1 MIPSDRSVVKLG
13 EVGGGLIIA
22 CEQFRIIEP

>member
-1 MIPSDRSVVKLG
+1 MIPIDRSVVKLG
-13 EVGGGLIIA
+13 EVGGLIIA

>member
-13 EVGGGLIIA
+13 EVGGLIIA